1 MIARIPEAVTMKQKS
16 FRFCMLA
23 SAVALLS
30 IAIFYFTTY
39 LFRVSVALDNNDL
52 EPFIERSVRAL
63 WLCFASQALLIGLLY
78 LLVAFRPHTV
88 SREVIV
94 LLGLGQL
101 VEMVLLLVFADS
113 RTVASL
119 LAIASLFVLCGSLLW
134 PKYLP
139 ADVAAPAPAPARL
152 PDNAAAPAGLLETQP
167 DARRTPARND

>member
-1 MIARIPEAVTMKQKS
+1 MKQKS
-16 FRFCMLA
+16 FRFCMLVG
-23 SAVALLS
+23 AVALLS

-78 LLVAFRPHTV
+78 LLVASRPHTV

-119 LAIASLFVLCGSLLW
+119 LAIASFFVLCGSLLW
-134 PKYLP
+134 PKKLT
-139 ADVAAPAPAPARL
+139 AAEV
-152 PDNAAAPAGLLETQP
+152 DAAASAETDPAQLPNGTATPAGLIGMHP
-167 DARRTPARND
+167 DGRRTPARND

>member
-1 MIARIPEAVTMKQKS
+1 MKQKS
-16 FRFCMLA
+16 FRFCMLVG
-23 SAVALLS
+23 AVALLS

-119 LAIASLFVLCGSLLW
+119 LAIASLFVLCGAVLW
-134 PKYLP
+134 PKKLAAAAP
-139 ADVAAPAPAPARL
+139 AAAPAPVQL
-152 PDNAAAPAGLLETQP
+152 PDSAAVPSALLEMSP
-167 DARRTPARND
+167 DARRTPARDG